1 MFRAKYLL
9 YNNYCVTNV
18 YSVIMLNMFEKNIVC
33 TYLPCLISISN
44 ICQEDI

>member
-18 YSVIMLNMFEKNIVC
+18 YSVIMLKMFEKNIVC
-33 TYLPCLISISN
+33 TYLPGLISISN